1 MQSNGVKT
9 ENRKT
14 MNCAEAER
22 LMIDRVFS
30 GKDHQLNDELD
41 AHTADCAACRSF
53 HQKLSADFNASFPD
67 RKQVPDPDFYDRL
80 LAGKKSGEKRS
91 SRRSHGLAPL
101 VRFAPRL
108 SAAAAAV
115 LLGIWLGGRLFT
127 SFISINTA
135 GGISEET
142 LRSEYMQSYAADLN
156 ITDATDLAL
165 ENYLNFNA
173 GTDDTE

>member
-1 MQSNGVKT
+1 MQSDGVKT
-9 ENRKT
+9 ENKT
-14 MNCAEAER
+14 KMNCAEAER

-30 GKDHQLNDELD
+30 GSVLQPDDELN

-67 RKQVPDPDFYDRL
+67 RKQVPDPDFYERL
-80 LAGKKSGEKRS
+80 FAGKKSREKRS

-101 VRFAPRL
+101 VRFVPRL

-135 GGISEET
+135 SGVSEET

-156 ITDATDLAL
+156 LTDATDLAL
-165 ENYLNFNA
+165 ENYLNFNTE
-173 GTDDTE
+173 TDDTE